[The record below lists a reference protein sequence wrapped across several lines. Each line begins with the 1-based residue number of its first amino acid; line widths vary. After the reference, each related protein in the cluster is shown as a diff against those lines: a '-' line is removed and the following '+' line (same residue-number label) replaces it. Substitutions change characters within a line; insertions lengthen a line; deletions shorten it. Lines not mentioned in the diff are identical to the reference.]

1 VADRPV
7 NNINKFECIRK
18 IPVLRNWNCEKD
30 LIEMRTLERCWNEAT
45 AADIAVQ
52 MEKDNTD
59 IAFKNF
65 ALVSN

>member
-1 VADRPV
+1 
-7 NNINKFECIRK
+7 
-18 IPVLRNWNCEKD
+18 VLRNWNCEKD